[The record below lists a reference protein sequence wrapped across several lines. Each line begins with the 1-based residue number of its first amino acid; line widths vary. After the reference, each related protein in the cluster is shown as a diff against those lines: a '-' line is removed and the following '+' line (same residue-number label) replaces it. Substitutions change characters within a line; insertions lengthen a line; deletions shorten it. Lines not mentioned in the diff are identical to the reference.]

1 MIACKSKQ
9 KSQISQG
16 KLGKVKEGLYY
27 SLVCCFR
34 LKLWR

>member
-16 KLGKVKEGLYY
+16 KQGKVFNLYGKP
-27 SLVCCFR
+27 C
-34 LKLWR
+34 KGEIA

>member
-27 SLVCCFR
+27 SFW
-34 LKLWR
+34 LKIWR

>member
-27 SLVCCFR
+27 SFV
-34 LKLWR
+34 